1 MRPRRLLRRLL
12 DGSYTNVKFNDFQR
26 LAEACGFEL
35 DRVAGSHHIYAH
47 PDVPVKLS
55 IQSVRGDAKPYQ
67 LRQFRQLVERY
78 DLISE
83 ELR

>member
-35 DRVAGSHHIYAH
+35 DRVAGSPIT
-47 PDVPVKLS
+47 S
-55 IQSVRGDAKPYQ
+55 MRIQTSR
-67 LRQFRQLVERY
+67 
-78 DLISE
+78 
-83 ELR
+83 